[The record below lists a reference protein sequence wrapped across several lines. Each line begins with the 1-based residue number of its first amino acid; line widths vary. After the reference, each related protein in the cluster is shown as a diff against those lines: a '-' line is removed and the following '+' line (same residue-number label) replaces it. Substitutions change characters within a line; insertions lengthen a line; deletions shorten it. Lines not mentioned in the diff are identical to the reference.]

1 MGGSVLRHAAK
12 FTAHRG
18 LVFLFYLIIYS
29 SCFYR
34 KNQDLDGNAVLR
46 INKETGY
53 AG

>member
-1 MGGSVLRHAAK
+1 MHAAK
-12 FTAHRG
+12 FTVHQG

-29 SCFYR
+29 SSIER
-34 KNQDLDGNAVLR
+34 TKNLDGNAVLR